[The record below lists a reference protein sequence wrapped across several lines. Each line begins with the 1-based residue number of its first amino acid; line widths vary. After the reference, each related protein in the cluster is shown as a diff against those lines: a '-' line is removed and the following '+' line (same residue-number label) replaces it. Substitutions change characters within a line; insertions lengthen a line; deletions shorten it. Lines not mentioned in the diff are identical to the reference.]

1 MLCGLLSGA
10 TGENV
15 TCGWLS
21 DFGGFAQLVLVLGL
35 ELTRFLALG

>member
-1 MLCGLLSGA
+1 M
-10 TGENV
+10 

-35 ELTRFLALG
+35 EMICFLALG